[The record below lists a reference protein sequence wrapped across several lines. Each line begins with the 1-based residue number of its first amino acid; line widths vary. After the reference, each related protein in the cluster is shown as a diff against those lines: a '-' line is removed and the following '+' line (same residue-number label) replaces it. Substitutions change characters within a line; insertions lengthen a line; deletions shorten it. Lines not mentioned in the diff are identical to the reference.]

1 MEEAKEWRP
10 IAKKWSEAVFF
21 PTTDQT
27 RKRRMHD
34 RAPALQRRHTPT
46 LIADAMSVESAALG
60 HLARR
65 LRKGFFLAFPH
76 RVLFH
81 KKRSQS

>member
-1 MEEAKEWRP
+1 MAP
-10 IAKKWSEAVFF
+10 IAKNGPKPFFF